1 MKKLRSIVGYF
12 EKSTQATSKLLNF
25 QSKSDVKEY
34 KEQPRPKKLL
44 QDVVTRW
51 WSTYRMLR
59 RARFLKKAIMGLLAA
74 EEVSCDTMSAS
85 EWAILHQ
92 IEITLE
98 TMAHFQRVLEG
109 EYYVTASLV
118 PIAVYQIRKKYQE
131 VINSAHSLEEVK
143 NLVKILLADFDECYH
158 PADGNGKLQYSS
170 VASVGFRNRYVTVH
184 HSFFFAAYLDPR
196 TKPLLKDMMTT
207 VDFGKL
213 KSDIIDHMVT
223 EGLLANQ
230 SDKMTTSNV
239 NTCSSMNAL
248 SAEDANND
256 QTGVA
261 RRMALMFHGLNTTS
275 TYDDEGE
282 MDEEGKDTNSAMIRN
297 ECMAEFNRFKQNS
310 VSIPLYTT
318 DGSLGDPLEWWKK
331 NQLKYPYL
339 ARLASLYLAV
349 PATSAPS
356 ERIWSRASRILTLK
370 RANLKEKVAQRMMF
384 IKENLSVLHK
394 YYGSL
399 AERDRTEDKYYLIDM
414 EKTYLPPLQ
423 EYDANGDDLVDVGQN
438 DD

>member
-34 KEQPRPKKLL
+34 KEQPRPKKIL

-143 NLVKILLADFDECYH
+143 NLVKILLADFDKRYH

-170 VASVGFRNRYVTVH
+170 VASVGFRNGYVTVH
-184 HSFFFAAYLDPR
+184 HFFLCCI
-196 TKPLLKDMMTT
+196 L
-207 VDFGKL
+207 G
-213 KSDIIDHMVT
+213 
-223 EGLLANQ
+223 
-230 SDKMTTSNV
+230 
-239 NTCSSMNAL
+239 SM
-248 SAEDANND
+248 D
-256 QTGVA
+256 
-261 RRMALMFHGLNTTS
+261 
-275 TYDDEGE
+275 
-282 MDEEGKDTNSAMIRN
+282 
-297 ECMAEFNRFKQNS
+297 
-310 VSIPLYTT
+310 
-318 DGSLGDPLEWWKK
+318 
-331 NQLKYPYL
+331 
-339 ARLASLYLAV
+339 
-349 PATSAPS
+349 
-356 ERIWSRASRILTLK
+356 
-370 RANLKEKVAQRMMF
+370 
-384 IKENLSVLHK
+384 
-394 YYGSL
+394 
-399 AERDRTEDKYYLIDM
+399 
-414 EKTYLPPLQ
+414 
-423 EYDANGDDLVDVGQN
+423 
-438 DD
+438 